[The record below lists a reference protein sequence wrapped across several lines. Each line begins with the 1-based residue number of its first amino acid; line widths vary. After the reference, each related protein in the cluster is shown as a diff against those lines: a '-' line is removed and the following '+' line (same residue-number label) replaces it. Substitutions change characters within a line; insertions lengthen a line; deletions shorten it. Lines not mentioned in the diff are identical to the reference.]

1 MSDSSVMLNLNKCV
15 SINDEEAAMVME
27 LMIMVSYIINID
39 DDDNDMNN
47 ADDHNDCYDC
57 MFVDNKNEIMMLV
70 ENSDHVNVTNT
81 LTADNYG
88 QLNLH

>member
-1 MSDSSVMLNLNKCV
+1 MSDRSVMLNLNKCV

-39 DDDNDMNN
+39 DDNDMNN
-47 ADDHNDCYDC
+47 ADDHNDCYEC

-81 LTADNYG
+81 LTADN
-88 QLNLH
+88 

>member
-1 MSDSSVMLNLNKCV
+1 MSDRSVMLNLNKCV

-39 DDDNDMNN
+39 DDNDMNN
-47 ADDHNDCYDC
+47 ADDHNDCYEC